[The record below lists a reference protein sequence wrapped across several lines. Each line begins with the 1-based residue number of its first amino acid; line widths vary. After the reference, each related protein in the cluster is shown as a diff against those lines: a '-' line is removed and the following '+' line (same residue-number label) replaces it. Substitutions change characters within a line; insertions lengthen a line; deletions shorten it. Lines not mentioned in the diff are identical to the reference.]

1 MHASA
6 MRSPHPL
13 HMTLLNPYPG
23 LKLFMDS
30 RGSQQVSCG
39 VLFMAAAKR
48 ETFQR
53 SYLTAKNEARMEQ
66 SPLCF
71 WGGCHPT
78 TSSSI
83 TNVRRAAKRGKGRPD
98 LLAPSGDLVF
108 ILGYYIPAAPT
119 FSNFSN
125 LEQSCLYTFIIHFHF
140 HSVFNILNRT
150 RQYFCMNYIDNACM

>member
-1 MHASA
+1 

-48 ETFQR
+48 ETFQP
-53 SYLTAKNEARMEQ
+53 SYLPAKNEARMEQ

-71 WGGCHPT
+71 WVGCHPT

-83 TNVRRAAKRGKGRPD
+83 TNVGRAAKRGKGRPD
-98 LLAPSGDLVF
+98 LFGLVF
-108 ILGYYIPAAPT
+108 IMGYYMGCDGIDCGDWCRHRSYECST
-119 FSNFSN
+119 
-125 LEQSCLYTFIIHFHF
+125 EQ
-140 HSVFNILNRT
+140 FN
-150 RQYFCMNYIDNACM
+150 